1 MAKWVA
7 EFVLREAFADIAGSG
22 RAENFGEAL
31 FFDVAERN
39 LSAMV
44 EATGDNATVMENG
57 YMRIERAACAGNDFA
72 SLVFALRARLL
83 GSVIQISVLICAT
96 LASFVFRLSSIL

>member
-22 RAENFGEAL
+22 RVENFGEAL
-31 FFDVAERN
+31 FFDVAERD

-44 EATGDNATVMENG
+44 KATGDNATIMENG
-57 YMRIERAACAGNDFA
+57 YMRVKRAACAGNDFA

-96 LASFVFRLSSIL
+96 LASLVFLLSSIL

>member
-1 MAKWVA
+1 MHEWLVIVNARKILNRDFHSSIIDFYGLFKSLAEGACLAKWVA

-44 EATGDNATVMENG
+44 EAASDYSTVMKN
-57 YMRIERAACAGNDFA
+57 RN
-72 SLVFALRARLL
+72 V
-83 GSVIQISVLICAT
+83 SV
-96 LASFVFRLSSIL
+96 

>member
-1 MAKWVA
+1 M
-7 EFVLREAFADIAGSG
+7 LRKPFFYILRHWTVDD
-22 RAENFGEAL
+22 FCKAL
-31 FFDVAERN
+31 FANVTEFN

-57 YMRIERAACAGNDFA
+57 YMRVKRAACAGNDFA

-96 LASFVFRLSSIL
+96 LASLVFLLSSFV